1 MRLSGRAIMSFCIML
16 VGAGVC
22 VNALAWPFKAALFP
36 MIVGVPVFGLAM
48 IDFLYAAFEKEGK
61 KASGIDF
68 TFSEDVDKKL
78 ERRRTA
84 SIFLWTLGFFFF
96 VLLVGFQIA
105 VPLFVLAYL
114 KLQGKEGW
122 TVTIATMLIT
132 WGAFY
137 GLFVWFLNVPFME
150 GWIQQGLRALNIL

>member
-48 IDFLYAAFEKEGK
+48 IDFLYAASEKEGR

-68 TFSEDVDKKL
+68 TFSEDVDKRL
-78 ERRRTA
+78 ERKRTA

-96 VLLVGFQIA
+96 VLLVGFPIA

-122 TVTIATMLIT
+122 TITIATMLIT

>member
-22 VNALAWPFKAALFP
+22 INALAWPFKAALFP
-36 MIVGVPVFGLAM
+36 MIVGVPVFGLAL
-48 IDFLYAAFEKEGK
+48 IDFLCAAFERGGK
-61 KASGIDF
+61 QASGIDF

-78 ERRRTA
+78 ERKRTA

-96 VLLVGFQIA
+96 VLLVGFPIA

-114 KLQGKEGW
+114 KLQGKESW
-122 TVTIATMLIT
+122 AVTIITMAIT
-132 WGAFY
+132 WGVFY
-137 GLFVWFLNVPFME
+137 ALFIWFLNVPFME

>member
-22 VNALAWPFKAALFP
+22 INALAWPFKAALFP
-36 MIVGVPVFGLAM
+36 TIVGVPVLGLALV
-48 IDFLYAAFEKEGK
+48 DFLYAALEKEGK

-78 ERRRTA
+78 ERKRTA

-96 VLLVGFQIA
+96 VLLVGFPIA

-122 TVTIATMLIT
+122 GVTIVTMLIT

-150 GWIQQGLRALNIL
+150 GWVQQGLRALNIL

>member
-22 VNALAWPFKAALFP
+22 INALAWPFKAALFP

-68 TFSEDVDKKL
+68 TFSEDVDKTL
-78 ERRRTA
+78 ERKRTA

-96 VLLVGFQIA
+96 VLLVGFPIA

-122 TVTIATMLIT
+122 GVTIATMVIT

-150 GWIQQGLRALNIL
+150 GWIQQGFRALNIL